1 MMIIKTVS
9 GTDLKKFLKIFLL
22 ILTSTFFQKDAFS
35 QNRYYSDHCLDNKI
49 DPQLII
55 KQFEED
61 VDTYIKLNI
70 YQIILYD
77 LKYIRYCYE
86 KVKNEKK
93 YFEIF
98 EKFIDDG
105 IISKKTY
112 TQLEYKDFFTKKD
125 WGTLF
130 YNYVLSK
137 SILNS
142 SADGDVSNKFYPKTH
157 KDFNYVIDLIDI
169 LNLDKRENFF
179 RYSKHN
185 LLFISRG

>member
-35 QNRYYSDHCLDNKI
+35 QNRYYSDQCLDNKI

-112 TQLEYKDFFTKKD
+112 TQLEYKDFTKKD
-125 WGTLF
+125 
-130 YNYVLSK
+130 
-137 SILNS
+137 
-142 SADGDVSNKFYPKTH
+142 
-157 KDFNYVIDLIDI
+157 
-169 LNLDKRENFF
+169 
-179 RYSKHN
+179 
-185 LLFISRG
+185 